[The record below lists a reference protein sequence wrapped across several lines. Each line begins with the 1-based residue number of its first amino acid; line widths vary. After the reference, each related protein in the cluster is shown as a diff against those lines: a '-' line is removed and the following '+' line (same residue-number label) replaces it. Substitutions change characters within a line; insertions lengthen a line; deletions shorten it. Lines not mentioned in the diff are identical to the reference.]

1 MPDIDSL
8 KESKNY
14 HLDLPQKNQPF
25 FVKGSGALDWGMQNR
40 LSRIFRPGSG
50 RTVMLA
56 VDHGYFQGPTSGL
69 ERMDVNIVPLA
80 PYADALMLTRGAL
93 RSIIPSSYGKGVVLR
108 ASGGPSVLRELSNEQ
123 LALDIEDALRLNAAA
138 VAVQVFVGGEY
149 ETQSIHNLTRLVDMG
164 NRYGVPVLGVTAVGK
179 DMARDA
185 RYLGLATRICAEL
198 GAQVVK
204 TYYCDKGFEAVTAG
218 CPVPIV
224 MAGGKKLAELDA
236 LTMAYN
242 AVSQGASGVDMGRNI
257 FQSEA
262 PAAMIQAVGK
272 VVHTLMPPKQAYQ
285 FYLTLKAE
293 LKRAR
298 KKK

>member
-1 MPDIDSL
+1 MPDVDSL

-14 HLDLPQKNQPF
+14 HLDIPQKNQAF

-40 LSRIFRPGSG
+40 LSRIFRPESG

-93 RSIIPSSYGKGVVLR
+93 RSVIPASYQKGVVLR

-123 LALDIEDALRLNAAA
+123 LAMDIEDALRLNAAA

-164 NRYGVPVLGVTAVGK
+164 NRHGVPVLGVTAVGK
-179 DMARDA
+179 DMVREA
-185 RYLGLATRICAEL
+185 RYFRLACRMAAEL
-198 GAQVVK
+198 GAHFVK
-204 TYYCDKGFEAVTAG
+204 TYYVEEDFQTVTAS

-224 MAGGKKLAELDA
+224 MAGGKKLPELDA
-236 LTMAYN
+236 LTMAYK
-242 AVSQGASGVDMGRNI
+242 AVSEGASGVDMGRNI
-257 FQSEA
+257 FQSDA
-262 PAAMIQAVGK
+262 PLAMIQAVGK
-272 VVHTLMPPKQAYQ
+272 VVHESMKPADAYELFQ
-285 FYLTLKAE
+285 TLKNE
-293 LKRAR
+293 